1 MTARKNSGSNPGKS
15 LLNRYQKRN
24 APLDQ
29 KRGAKVTSSM
39 DFSKQNLKSASNLA
53 SHEKK
58 AEPEIVS
65 SFASNRVKKQDLARS
80 QVFSVKEQKPTTLI
94 VNKSVDKEEAL
105 AGIALLNKHDQAMK
119 RYQRSNSNAS

>member
-29 KRGAKVTSSM
+29 KRGGNKVTSSM

-80 QVFSVKEQKPTTLI
+80 QVFSVKE
-94 VNKSVDKEEAL
+94 
-105 AGIALLNKHDQAMK
+105 
-119 RYQRSNSNAS
+119 